1 MRAYSVSQSGE
12 VQSLDISSAGDKG
25 AMPCAPTK
33 AFGQR
38 IINFW
43 RCLFYVKVGALMLA
57 PLPMYL
63 TLVLGIAIPIELFI
77 TGFSFL
83 ATLFLIY

>member
-1 MRAYSVSQSGE
+1 MIYA
-12 VQSLDISSAGDKG
+12 LDISSAGDKG

-43 RCLFYVKVGALMLA
+43 RCLFYGLA
-57 PLPMYL
+57 ILATKMDL
-63 TLVLGIAIPIELFI
+63 RVQCQAIAI
-77 TGFSFL
+77 
-83 ATLFLIY
+83 